1 MNLLRSVDIKA
12 DAGLEDECNS
22 SVAILDWETKQCN
35 FSVAIA
41 GLGDEDDEMRGALG
55 VVAGVVLPKQ
65 HLGADTQAIVEGG
78 AACTELTLP
87 R

>member
-1 MNLLRSVDIKA
+1 MDLLRSVDNEA
-12 DAGLEDECNS
+12 DAGLGESDGEVCRAPD
-22 SVAILDWETKQCN
+22 VVQ
-35 FSVAIA
+35 
-41 GLGDEDDEMRGALG
+41 ALG
-55 VVAGVVLPKQ
+55 VVAGDALPEQ